1 MCVQWER
8 VVEDVRKRSTGMRRS
23 TSEERQDK
31 RGEIEEHIFVSLINY
46 DDFLFLFR
54 QKVI

>member
-1 MCVQWER
+1 M
-8 VVEDVRKRSTGMRRS
+8 EDVRKRSTGMRRS

-54 QKVI
+54 QKVV